1 KLRGFRIELGEIEQA
16 LRQHPGVE
24 QVLVLAREDQPG
36 ERRLVAYLVAA
47 ETTATETTAR
57 EETTREATTR
67 EATTSLSATSLAA
80 VLSEHLKGRVPDYA
94 VPGAFVLLDAFPLNN
109 NGKIDR
115 ARLPVPDTSAYAR
128 EHYQAPV
135 TPLESRL
142 VALWQA
148 NLGQTRSTAIG
159 TQDNY
164 FAIGGDSIRSISLVS
179 AARAQGLQFAI
190 KDLFAHPTIA
200 ELASVVVDAGS
211 TSHPAGQG
219 EASGQGTDTAITS
232 ITTAPFALLSPEE
245 QARLPR
251 SYRGQAIEDAYPLSM
266 LQQGM
271 WFHSLQNPQSAVYH
285 CVITFAIDADWQPA
299 LFREALNSVI
309 QRHPV
314 LRTEFHLDA
323 DRPLQ
328 FVTTWREPT
337 VEVRDLRTR
346 SEQDKEESQSK
357 EAAIQAWVLEE
368 KARGL
373 RIDELWRIGIL
384 VFEQQIQFG
393 LSFHH

>member
-1 KLRGFRIELGEIEQA
+1 
-16 LRQHPGVE
+16 
-24 QVLVLAREDQPG
+24 
-36 ERRLVAYLVAA
+36 
-47 ETTATETTAR
+47 
-57 EETTREATTR
+57 
-67 EATTSLSATSLAA
+67 
-80 VLSEHLKGRVPDYA
+80 
-94 VPGAFVLLDAFPLNN
+94 
-109 NGKIDR
+109 
-115 ARLPVPDTSAYAR
+115 
-128 EHYQAPV
+128 
-135 TPLESRL
+135 
-142 VALWQA
+142 
-148 NLGQTRSTAIG
+148 
-159 TQDNY
+159 

-200 ELASVVVDAGS
+200 ELASVVVDTGVAG
-211 TSHPAGQG
+211 TVRADGTVHPA
-219 EASGQGTDTAITS
+219 GQGTDTASTS
-232 ITTAPFALLSPEE
+232 STLVPFALLSPEE

-271 WFHSLQNPQSAVYH
+271 WFHSMQNPQSAVYH

-299 LFREALNSVI
+299 LFREALHSVI

-337 VEVRDLRTR
+337 VEVHDLRTR
-346 SEQDKEESQSK
+346 PGQDKEVGQSQETKETQATK